1 MPISSATSFLSATDA
16 IAVAVGLLILRR
28 LLNKLRAKPSSS
40 LPLPPAPPGLPLIG
54 NVRDIPTGH
63 AWLGYTALF
72 DALGRAPITRLSA
85 VGTHIM
91 ICHDPKAAH
100 ELFEEKS
107 AVFSDRPRVVFGG
120 EIVGWEHTLALLRY
134 GPRLK
139 TYRRDMHQVSTSDPA
154 RLK

>member
-1 MPISSATSFLSATDA
+1 MSATLWTSLSLIRTTD
-16 IAVAVGLLILRR
+16 AVAVAIGLYLLRR
-28 LLNKLRAKPSSS
+28 LLHAIRTKGTLAA
-40 LPLPPAPPGLPLIG
+40 LPLPPALPSLPLFG

-63 AWLGYTALF
+63 AWLGYTAQHE
-72 DALGRAPITRLSA
+72 ALNRAPVTRLSA
-85 VGTHIM
+85 LGTHIM

-120 EIVGWEHTLALLRY
+120 EMVGWEHTLALLRY

-139 TYRRDMHQVSTSDPA
+139 SYRRDMHQVSAVLS
-154 RLK
+154 